1 MTPLRTTLGKR
12 VARSLT
18 AAFSLKTKLTTT
30 ANKIPAGRVY
40 RKEGL
45 SVPHDVPLGVPSKV
59 RYSAAAMAEVYR
71 HPEVLDVA
79 PFGMARIIYA
89 IHPFRTLWNHKPHGK

>member
-1 MTPLRTTLGKR
+1 MTMDYG
-12 VARSLT
+12 
-18 AAFSLKTKLTTT
+18 
-30 ANKIPAGRVY
+30 NPAVN
-40 RKEGL
+40 
-45 SVPHDVPLGVPSKV
+45 VPHNVPLGVPSKV

-89 IHPFRTLWNHKPHGK
+89 IHPFPALWNRKPHGK

>member
-1 MTPLRTTLGKR
+1 MTPLRTPLGKS

-45 SVPHDVPLGVPSKV
+45 SVPHDVPSKV

-89 IHPFRTLWNHKPHGK
+89 IHPFRALWNRKPHGK